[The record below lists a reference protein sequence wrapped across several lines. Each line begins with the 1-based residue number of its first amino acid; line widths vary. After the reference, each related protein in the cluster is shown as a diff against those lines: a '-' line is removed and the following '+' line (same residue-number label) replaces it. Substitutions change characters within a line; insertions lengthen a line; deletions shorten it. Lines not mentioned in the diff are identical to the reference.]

1 MELLSDIEDIE
12 DDREFENVERV
23 RKRYIRDRQN
33 PFEFYNDLQFKRRY
47 RFDKNSILHGILPKI
62 EEGLAKIN
70 NRGLP
75 IPPVMQ
81 LLICLRYYATAS
93 FQVSSMQ
100 RKRILVASLLKEYKK
115 CHGMKKCKMKINDYL
130 TTLEKGMELLVFLVW
145 MELSIVLT

>member
-1 MELLSDIEDIE
+1 MELMELQISDIEV
-12 DDREFENVERV
+12 DDDFENVERV
-23 RKRYIRDRQN
+23 RKRYIRDGQN
-33 PFEFYNDLQFKRRY
+33 PFEFYTNLQFKRRY

-93 FQVSSMQ
+93 FQVLPIQ
-100 RKRILVASLLKEYKK
+100 RKRIYLL
-115 CHGMKKCKMKINDYL
+115 I
-130 TTLEKGMELLVFLVW
+130 F
-145 MELSIVLT
+145 